1 MRTQQKPAG
10 TPISGL
16 LKQVVFKMAA
26 GMAMLA
32 LLLFLPAGTLSW
44 GPGWLYLLFFSAWAF
59 CSVYLLGLRSPEL
72 LLRRFTRVAPVAEPW
87 DKIFSV
93 VFTPLIALVVIV
105 SSARSETAAEGFSYV
120 TSFFGFAGVAFAYV
134 LLTLSLLNN
143 DFAVPN
149 VVLQAGQK
157 PAEGG
162 PYSVVRHPMYLASI
176 CLFCCTPSALGSFAG
191 LVPAVILT
199 AAVLLRTYKEDCFL
213 LKNLPGY
220 AAYAARVRYRLVP
233 GVW

>member
-1 MRTQQKPAG
+1 MKTEEKPA
-10 TPISGL
+10 SGL
-16 LKQVVFKMAA
+16 PPGKIVSKIAA
-26 GMAMLA
+26 GMVMLA
-32 LLLFLPAGTLSW
+32 LMLFLPAGTLSW

-59 CSVYLLGLRSPEL
+59 SSVYLLGLRSPEL
-72 LLRRFTRVAPVAEPW
+72 LLRRFTRVAPAAEAW
-87 DKIFSV
+87 DKVFAAL
-93 VFTPLIALVVIV
+93 FTPLIALVIIV
-105 SSARSETAAEGFSYV
+105 SSFQSDKAGDGFSYL
-120 TSFFGFAGVAFAYV
+120 TCFFGFAGVAFAYA

-149 VVLQAGQK
+149 VVLQEGQK

-191 LVPAVILT
+191 LLPAGLLA
-199 AAVLLRTYKEDCFL
+199 AAVAIRTYKEDCFL

-220 AAYAARVRYRLVP
+220 AAYAARVRYRLIP